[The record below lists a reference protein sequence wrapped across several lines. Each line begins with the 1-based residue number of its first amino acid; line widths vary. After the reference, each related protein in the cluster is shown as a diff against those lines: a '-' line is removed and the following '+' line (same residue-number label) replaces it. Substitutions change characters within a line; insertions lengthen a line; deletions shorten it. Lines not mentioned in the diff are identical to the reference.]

1 MLPRPQFLENFSS
14 SCDTFTR
21 LLSRNFCNDR
31 TRRLSSVNQQLAL
44 VTMPISQTN
53 NVTFQNSD
61 QSSCTNLSHTRH
73 QQHQHQQSQ
82 HAPAPG
88 PQPRKRAD
96 TFHGTAS
103 LTVAA
108 ALNNINLSSLGTF
121 STSSNPTKE
130 SSSSS
135 NRVSRAPSPSAAGAS
150 DNRSKFYTH
159 KIEIL
164 PYTNQ
169 KTENRIRQTT
179 EKVFNLVS
187 VSDFSSFF
195 RFRFF
200 ES

>member
-21 LLSRNFCNDR
+21 LLSRNFCDDR

-73 QQHQHQQSQ
+73 HQHQHQQSQ

-108 ALNNINLSSLGTF
+108 ALNNINLSSLGPF
-121 STSSNPTKE
+121 CTSSNPTKE

-150 DNRSKFYTH
+150 DNRSKFYTQ

-164 PYTNQ
+164 SYTIQ

-179 EKVFNLVS
+179 EKKFLI
-187 VSDFSSFF
+187 
-195 RFRFF
+195 
-200 ES
+200 